1 MKGARKGEKKD
12 NPSLLTQV
20 NPCVESGASDL
31 KLCIKTNDTF
41 RFIYCRINA
50 ATARPETVDEAASPQ
65 GPQMS
70 IFSEDFFE

>member
-1 MKGARKGEKKD
+1 MKGAREGEKKD

-20 NPCVESGASDL
+20 NPCAESGASDL

-70 IFSEDFFE
+70 ISEDFFE